1 MQNQHRTM
9 MQANS
14 PLVACWL
21 VVAHCFNMDGRAASQ
36 TITDRLP
43 HLIRRGVRP
52 VVISAPTGDRHRQV
66 AHYRIFSPAPS
77 GLLFEGRQII
87 DRMSG
92 RPWRRAALKAVL
104 TAVLLPA
111 YLVEKLVVDLDS
123 QWSWFM
129 GAVVLGLILNR
140 RHRPDLVY
148 SSAGPPSS
156 HLAGWLLSRLG
167 RLPWLAE
174 VHDPLVYGDGRA
186 RHVRDLFLRFIETVI
201 LRDADAIVY
210 FTEAALEDACRRQR
224 PAGRIA
230 VLRPGA
236 NPPDVGAATY
246 RRRARIHFGHFGSL
260 DHQRHL
266 GPVVQAL
273 HAVLAARP
281 EWGDRIRLDV
291 YGTRLDTETRRALQR
306 WPLGD
311 VVAEYGRLE
320 FDPVSGK
327 SGRKRV
333 LEAMRRSDVLVLVH
347 GDGPQARF
355 YVPSK
360 LYEYLLMRRPILCCA
375 APDSELA
382 RLLGP
387 LGQTVVDGRRPERV
401 AAALA
406 ELVAEWAA
414 GGLADRPGTDV
425 FKIDATVDRLLDL
438 AGRIGHGAQRCT
450 DTRGRLWAP

>member
-1 MQNQHRTM
+1 MPTRNQHPAM
-9 MQANS
+9 MPANPS
-14 PLVACWL
+14 PGACWL

-36 TITDRLP
+36 TITDRLD

-52 VVISAPTGDRHRQV
+52 VVISAPTGDRHRRV

-87 DRMSG
+87 DRLPG
-92 RPWRRAALKAVL
+92 RPWRRAVLKAVL
-104 TAVLLPA
+104 TLALLPA
-111 YLVEKLVVDLDS
+111 YLVEKLVLDLDS
-123 QWSWFM
+123 QWSWFL
-129 GAVVLGLILNR
+129 GAVVLGLIVQR

-156 HLAGWLLSRLG
+156 HLAGWLISRLG

-174 VHDPLVYGDGRA
+174 VHDPLVYGDGCA
-186 RHVRDLFLRFIETVI
+186 RRVRDRFLLLIETVI
-201 LRDADAIVY
+201 FRDAAAIVY
-210 FTEAALEDACRRQR
+210 FTEAALEDARRRHR
-224 PAGRIA
+224 PVGRTA

-236 NPPDVGAATY
+236 DPPDVGAVAY
-246 RRRARIHFGHFGSL
+246 RRRERIHFGHFGSL
-260 DHQRHL
+260 GPDRHL

-281 EWGDRIRLDV
+281 QWRDRIRLDV
-291 YGTRLDTETRRALQR
+291 YGTRLDPETRRALQR

-311 VVAEYGRLE
+311 VVVEHGRLE

-327 SGRKRV
+327 SGRRRV

-347 GDGPQARF
+347 GGGPQARF

-360 LYEYLLMRRPILCCA
+360 LYEYLLMHRPILCCA

-387 LGQTVVDGRRPERV
+387 LGQTVVDGRRPERF

-406 ELVAEWAA
+406 ELVVEWAA
-414 GGLADRPGTDV
+414 GGLADRPATV
-425 FKIDATVDRLLDL
+425 AFKIDATVSRLLDL
-438 AGRIGHGAQRCT
+438 AGRIGGGPRCG
-450 DTRGRLWAP
+450 DTRSRP